1 MCLQGYCRAAG
12 TEITA
17 HLNTVTTPTP
27 AHWAQGSKRSLK
39 LVVEQ
44 EEAAAAA
51 SLRQTQMGSELMPA
65 RKETFTNSSPRF
77 LLGSHQRGRCT
88 FDWGQRH

>member
-1 MCLQGYCRAAG
+1 MSLQGCSRAAG
-12 TEITA
+12 TETTA

-39 LVVEQ
+39 LVLEQ

-51 SLRQTQMGSELMPA
+51 EAAATAAAAPGLRQTQMGA
-65 RKETFTNSSPRF
+65 I
-77 LLGSHQRGRCT
+77 
-88 FDWGQRH
+88 